1 MSYGSVM
8 EPKDRSSSKDQTLLE
23 DDLFKGF
30 SYVSEDF
37 INTPRGISPFYS
49 IIFVAEE
56 DPNLD
61 LYLEQLK
68 QEREDLIK
76 QQEEKKKQAMKK
88 LKKNKKKQQNH
99 NKKKQ
104 NNKNEA
110 KQEQE
115 SSQELLFTTSPIEP
129 VAETSED
136 CLLTK
141 AIHQSSSKWLF
152 YEILSFF
159 TMSLLSQSFS
169 ILSLFSSLFLCYF
182 SSYPPYKCKDPCFV
196 LSIRFYRINL
206 WRAVFSF
213 IFHKDCT
220 VILI

>member
-1 MSYGSVM
+1 MTRDHFDTEFLCMSYGSVL

-37 INTPRGISPFYS
+37 INTPR
-49 IIFVAEE
+49 AEE

-88 LKKNKKKQQNH
+88 LKKNKKKQQNQ

-141 AIHQSSSKWLF
+141 AIHQSSSK
-152 YEILSFF
+152 
-159 TMSLLSQSFS
+159 
-169 ILSLFSSLFLCYF
+169 
-182 SSYPPYKCKDPCFV
+182 
-196 LSIRFYRINL
+196 
-206 WRAVFSF
+206 
-213 IFHKDCT
+213 
-220 VILI
+220 

>member
-1 MSYGSVM
+1 MTRDHFDTEFLCMSYGSVM

-37 INTPRGISPFYS
+37 INTPRGISPFNS

-88 LKKNKKKQQNH
+88 LKKNKKKQQNQ

-141 AIHQSSSKWLF
+141 AIQQSSSK
-152 YEILSFF
+152 
-159 TMSLLSQSFS
+159 
-169 ILSLFSSLFLCYF
+169 
-182 SSYPPYKCKDPCFV
+182 
-196 LSIRFYRINL
+196 
-206 WRAVFSF
+206 
-213 IFHKDCT
+213 
-220 VILI
+220 